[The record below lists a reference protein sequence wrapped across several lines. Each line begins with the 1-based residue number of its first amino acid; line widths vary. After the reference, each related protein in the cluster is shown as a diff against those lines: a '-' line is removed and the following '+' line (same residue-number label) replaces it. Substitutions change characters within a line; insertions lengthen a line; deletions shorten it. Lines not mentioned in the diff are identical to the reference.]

1 MAKFIMSV
9 VLTNHMVTCLVG
21 LFAMGAIVSC
31 SPSLKP
37 DAASDYYEDMTV
49 LRPAI
54 KKEDSVTADETLIPP
69 GDPQPGL
76 QPEPIPDITFR
87 LDSLLDSVALNNRKK
102 EFIQGYTIQVYT
114 GNSSV
119 EANDV
124 KANVY
129 RILPYSNPS
138 VSYDLP
144 NYKVKVGKFYHRL
157 QAFKDYSAI
166 KNKFPD
172 AILVPQLFRIK

>member
-1 MAKFIMSV
+1 MPDILKKYIAICLLV
-9 VLTNHMVTCLVG
+9 IIAYGMV
-21 LFAMGAIVSC
+21 VSC
-31 SPSLKP
+31 APTLKP
-37 DAASDYYEDMTV
+37 DVAKDYYEDLTV
-49 LRPAI
+49 LRPTIETENTVA
-54 KKEDSVTADETLIPP
+54 TDEPITPP
-69 GDPQPGL
+69 DDPQHPAL
-76 QPEPIPDITFR
+76 YTESVPDITFM

-114 GNSSV
+114 GNSRV

-124 KANVY
+124 KAHVY
-129 RILPYSNPS
+129 RILPYSKPQ

-157 QAFKDYSAI
+157 QAFKEYSTI
-166 KNKFPD
+166 KKKFPD

>member
-1 MAKFIMSV
+1 MPDILKKNIAI
-9 VLTNHMVTCLVG
+9 CLLG
-21 LFAMGAIVSC
+21 LFAFGTIVSC
-31 SPSLKP
+31 APLLKP
-37 DAASDYYEDMTV
+37 AVATDYYEDLTV
-49 LRPAI
+49 LRPAFE
-54 KKEDSVTADETLIPP
+54 KENTTAADEPITPP
-69 GDPQPGL
+69 GDPQPEL
-76 QPEPIPDITFR
+76 YPDSVPDITFM

-114 GNSSV
+114 GNSRV

-124 KANVY
+124 KAHVY
-129 RILPYSNPS
+129 RILPYSKPQ

-157 QAFKDYSAI
+157 QAFKDYSTI
-166 KNKFPD
+166 KKKFPD